1 MIQENNKIQDDA
13 QSLQMAVSGSEVSD
27 ELIRQSEELID
38 KAIDICL
45 LEIEKIARK
54 ELSRKKKLCEF
65 VMCMGTYFFTEIKK
79 DAKGHNQISSF
90 ESQELED
97 FMYKYSKLKLTGFAI
112 RFTEKGDVV
121 TDW

>member
-1 MIQENNKIQDDA
+1 MKNDKNENKALSQT
-13 QSLQMAVSGSEVSD
+13 SVSGSADIDALISQSD
-27 ELIRQSEELID
+27 ALID
-38 KAIDICL
+38 KAIDLCL
-45 LEIEKIARK
+45 LEVQKIARK
-54 ELSRKKKLCEF
+54 ELSRKKKLHEF

-97 FMYKYSKLKLTGFAI
+97 FMDKYSKLKLTGFAI

>member
-1 MIQENNKIQDDA
+1 MSKLNTQGEAEKQ
-13 QSLQMAVSGSEVSD
+13 AVVIGSAVVD
-27 ELIRQSEELID
+27 ELIRQSDELID

-54 ELSRKKKLCEF
+54 ELSRKKKLHEF
-65 VMCMGTYFFTEIKK
+65 VMCMGTYFFNEIKK
-79 DAKGHNQISSF
+79 DAKGHNQISYF

-97 FMYKYSKLKLTGFAI
+97 FMDKYSKLKLTGFAM